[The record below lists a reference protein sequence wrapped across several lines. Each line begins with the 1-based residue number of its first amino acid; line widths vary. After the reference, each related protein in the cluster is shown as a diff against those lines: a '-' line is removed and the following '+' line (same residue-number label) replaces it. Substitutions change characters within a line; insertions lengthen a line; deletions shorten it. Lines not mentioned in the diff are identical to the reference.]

1 MELEILST
9 SKIQN
14 LVLISRSP
22 LRWQLVFLDM
32 LRKGKLFSFNY
43 PIVFLFKIAFME
55 MEMELEILN
64 TSKIQNL
71 LIPWWKI
78 GGNSMC

>member
-1 MELEILST
+1 MTT
-9 SKIQN
+9 S
-14 LVLISRSP
+14 
-22 LRWQLVFLDM
+22 FFYM

-71 LIPWWKI
+71 LIP
-78 GGNSMC
+78 